1 MTAATSTMRGCA
13 DDTSCLQRVAAAVD
27 TTTRL
32 CGRTTIAQGLTQATS
47 AWLCG
52 ATTVKS
58 PAARRRRRCMPCAA
72 VRTRCPVCRRRHRHR
87 CRRRRLNRRLHHP
100 PHLRLHH
107 HRRRHRRLLPHLHRR
122 RRHPLRRPSRRPR
135 RGSASR
141 RCGAQSS
148 GGSMTART
156 ACAAAHQKAW
166 VAACTTR
173 RGTRRWRGA
182 TSTALVCAR
191 VRSFRRCVAAAA
203 GTTRRWCG
211 YGTSARRHHP
221 L

>member
-27 TTTRL
+27 TTTRS

-87 CRRRRLNRRLHHP
+87 CRRRRLNCRLHHP

-107 HRRRHRRLLPHLHRR
+107 HRRRHRRLLPHPLLLHLLQSPRHRR
-122 RRHPLRRPSRRPR
+122 RRRRRRPLPRISASSSQHALRKSSLGALWVWPSSAAAPSSSRSLHAGCNESTRHCTSGLQSRRQR
-135 RGSASR
+135 LS
-141 RCGAQSS
+141 
-148 GGSMTART
+148 
-156 ACAAAHQKAW
+156 
-166 VAACTTR
+166 
-173 RGTRRWRGA
+173 
-182 TSTALVCAR
+182 TSTLSC
-191 VRSFRRCVAAAA
+191 S
-203 GTTRRWCG
+203 
-211 YGTSARRHHP
+211 SS
-221 L
+221 